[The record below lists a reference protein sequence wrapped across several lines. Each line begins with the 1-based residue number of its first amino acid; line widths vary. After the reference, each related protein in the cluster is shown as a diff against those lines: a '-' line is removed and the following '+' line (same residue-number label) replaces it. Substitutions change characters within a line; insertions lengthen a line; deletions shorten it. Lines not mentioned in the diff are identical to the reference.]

1 MLTKDLLF
9 QKFPSKNPS
18 LSDIKNINM
27 WGKGLTDISII
38 SHLPNIEVVSLSVNN
53 ISSLEPFSKCY
64 KLKELYLRKNQI
76 SSFTEIKH
84 LTKLKA
90 LKILWLQEN
99 PICEFPSYRSKIIE
113 MLPQLAKLDNIAICP
128 FSNNDSQNKT
138 ISHLTEC
145 DNKENKPLKRAISS
159 IDAVGLIPEI
169 NKLNTGIK
177 MEIVNQSVEDG
188 RNNGCKGMIRMNTN
202 YKDNKGDNK
211 GMGHKK
217 IKLKLK
223 INNDN
228 GKERRNGSKEAYLP
242 NIAKQD
248 DGKSKK
254 LFVSK
259 SGYNLNKNGVSNKHR
274 NHPILTPSLSKSH
287 LKNYIDVNKST
298 ENSNNVSI
306 AYNADNKSH
315 CIHYSNLLSPAKYCQ
330 NKNNN
335 NGNNSGNDHIVR
347 AAMILIDKMSLKDLL
362 ALHNEISMKIRQLK
376 K

>member
-1 MLTKDLLF
+1 MLTKELLF

-18 LSDIKNINM
+18 LNDIKNINM

-99 PICEFPSYRSKIIE
+99 PICEFPSYRSKVIE

-128 FSNNDSQNKT
+128 FHNNNTQNKT
-138 ISHLTEC
+138 ISHLTEV
-145 DNKENKPLKRAISS
+145 DNKEKKQLKRAISS

-169 NKLNTGIK
+169 NRVNTGVKI
-177 MEIVNQSVEDG
+177 EIVNQSVEDG
-188 RNNGCKGMIRMNTN
+188 RNNGCKGMIRMSTN
-202 YKDNKGDNK
+202 YKENKGEK
-211 GMGHKK
+211 GIGHKK

-228 GKERRNGSKEAYLP
+228 GRERRNGSKEGYLP

-248 DGKSKK
+248 DGKMKI
-254 LFVSK
+254 LVVSK
-259 SGYNLNKNGVSNKHR
+259 SGYNIIKNGITNKHR
-274 NHPILTPSLSKSH
+274 NNPILTPSLSKSH

-298 ENSNNVSI
+298 ENSNNVSV

-315 CIHYSNLLSPAKYCQ
+315 CIHYSNVLSPAKYC
-330 NKNNN
+330 NSKNNN
-335 NGNNSGNDHIVR
+335 SNSNIKNDHIVQ
-347 AAMILIDKMSLKDLL
+347 AAMILIDKMNLKDLL
-362 ALHNEISMKIRQLK
+362 ALHNEISIKIKQLK